1 MLTVVTWLWSQP
13 GFRTRYTPEIVLEM
27 RDMVKRFYKKP
38 HRFVCV
44 TDQRIDGVETVRLG
58 RLFSKLEN
66 PTWENGPSCYRR
78 LIAFKKDAERL
89 FGNRF
94 VSIDLDTIL
103 LDDVTELWDRKEDV
117 VLLKGISKDVPYCG
131 AMFMMKT
138 GCRPQVFDLFDP
150 KTSPQKTAA
159 AGIKGSD
166 QAWISYVL
174 KKEACW
180 KFGEDIIDFSHYIKE
195 SKKKPDAKIVFFNG
209 SFKPW
214 DPFVR
219 ERTPWIKEAYQY
231 EQETSMLPENK
242 KAWYNTFGKKQ
253 SRNKWL

>member
-1 MLTVVTWLWSQP
+1 MLTVATWLWSRP
-13 GFRTRYTPEIVLEM
+13 GFRTQYTPEIVIEM

-44 TDQRIDGVETVRLG
+44 TDQKIDGVETIRLG
-58 RLFSKLEN
+58 KLFADLDN

-78 LIAFKKDAERL
+78 LIAFKKDAARL
-89 FGNRF
+89 FGSRF

-103 LDDVTELWDRKEDV
+103 LDDVTELWDRKEPV

-131 AMFMMKT
+131 AMFMMNA

-150 KTSPQKTAA
+150 KTSPQKTSA

-174 KKEACW
+174 KREAHW
-180 KFGEDIIDFSHYIKE
+180 TFGNDIVDFTHHIKE
-195 SKKKPDAKIVFFNG
+195 SKKKPGAKIVFFNG

-214 DPFVR
+214 GPFVR
-219 ERTPWIKEAYQY
+219 ERTPWIKEAYGY
-231 EQETSMLPENK
+231 EQGESLLPENK
-242 KAWYNTFGKKQ
+242 KAWYNALGKNKCH
-253 SRNKWL
+253 NKWL